1 MSTPASLRHRDL
13 ALKKIEAAQT
23 LLYEAA
29 QAICPIVPWADEWD
43 DVGNVADSVKA
54 LWHRINQA
62 PMPERLDSEPKTPG
76 PVSKIRE
83 PLDLKKSTS
92 KEG

>member
-1 MSTPASLRHRDL
+1 MSTPAALHKRAL

-29 QAICPIVPWADEWD
+29 QALCPVVPWADQWTE
-43 DVGNVADSVKA
+43 VGDHADATKA

-62 PMPERLDSEPKTPG
+62 PMPERLDSEPASGRT
-76 PVSKIRE
+76 
-83 PLDLKKSTS
+83 PLDLKTSTA